1 MAQRSS
7 EKSGWLRDCPCLGI
21 RVRTLQSGPDH
32 SSSTPGVSGSRR
44 KYNEAGG
51 QSRLGHFQ
59 GQECLQQVQDHTR
72 NLAIFLI
79 GKAHS
84 LPLAPCSAFLR
95 YLMCGLRGTAGGLE
109 GRGWEEGAESGFEC
123 QQHPPVTVTTISTPC
138 APSSILGIGRKE
150 AWVSLLF
157 HLSSS
162 GKGGSNPCG

>member
-1 MAQRSS
+1 MRLGVRAGWAISRA
-7 EKSGWLRDCPCLGI
+7 KSVSNRF
-21 RVRTLQSGPDH
+21 RT
-32 SSSTPGVSGSRR
+32 TPGT
-44 KYNEAGG
+44 
-51 QSRLGHFQ
+51 F
-59 GQECLQQVQDHTR
+59 
-72 NLAIFLI
+72 AIFLL

-84 LPLAPCSAFLR
+84 SPLAPCSAFLR

-123 QQHPPVTVTTISTPC
+123 QEHPPVTMTTISTPC